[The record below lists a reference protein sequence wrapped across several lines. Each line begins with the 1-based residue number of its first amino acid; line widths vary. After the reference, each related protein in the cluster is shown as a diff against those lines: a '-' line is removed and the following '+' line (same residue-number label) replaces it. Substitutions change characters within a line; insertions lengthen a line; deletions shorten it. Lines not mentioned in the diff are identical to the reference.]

1 MISLLTS
8 SELSLNNG
16 FVPRLGSVSFSP
28 MIEKCSN
35 SPDLL
40 LTTKRFSVVRHSL
53 VSKDGKQ
60 YFKETIE
67 HPGAVVILAIDDE
80 SRVVMIKNHRVAVDA
95 TLWELPAGT
104 LDRDEAPQL
113 TAARELQ
120 EETGYT
126 AKKFESIGK
135 FWMSPGIL
143 RELMHCYVA
152 TGLQRGSSALEVG
165 EEIETHLIPLEECL
179 AMIDRGE
186 IIDAKTI
193 AVLLLWERKP
203 CRRE

>member
-1 MISLLTS
+1 
-8 SELSLNNG
+8 
-16 FVPRLGSVSFSP
+16 
-28 MIEKCSN
+28 
-35 SPDLL
+35 
-40 LTTKRFSVVRHSL
+40 VVRHAL
-53 VSKDGKQ
+53 VSKAGTP

-67 HPGAVVILAIDDE
+67 HPGAVVVLAIDDD
-80 SRVVMIKNHRVAVDA
+80 SRVVLIKNHRVAVDA

-104 LDRDEAPQL
+104 LDREEAPDL

-126 AKKFESIGK
+126 ATTFEPIGK

-152 TGLQRGSSALEVG
+152 TGLQRGSAALEVG
-165 EEIETHLIPLEECL
+165 EEIETHLISLEECL

-186 IIDAKTI
+186 IVDAKTI
-193 AVLLLWERKP
+193 AVLLLWARK
-203 CRRE
+203 RGDRD

>member
-1 MISLLTS
+1 ML
-8 SELSLNNG
+8 
-16 FVPRLGSVSFSP
+16 
-28 MIEKCSN
+28 EKPSN
-35 SPDLL
+35 LPELL

-53 VSKDGKQ
+53 ASKDGKP

-67 HPGAVVILAIDDE
+67 HPGAVVILAIDGD
-80 SRVVMIKNHRVAVDA
+80 SRVVLIRNHRVAVGA

-104 LDRDEAPQL
+104 LDRDEAPEL

-120 EETGYT
+120 EETGYN
-126 AKKFESIGK
+126 AAKFEPISK

-152 TGLQRGSSALEVG
+152 TGLQRGTSALEVG

-193 AVLLLWERKP
+193 AVLLLWARIEARDERLEV
-203 CRRE
+203 RD